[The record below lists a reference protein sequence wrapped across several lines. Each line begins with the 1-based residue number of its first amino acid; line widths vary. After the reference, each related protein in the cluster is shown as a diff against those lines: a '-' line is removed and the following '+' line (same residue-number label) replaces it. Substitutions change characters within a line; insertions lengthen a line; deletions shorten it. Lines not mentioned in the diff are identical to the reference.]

1 LGPFS
6 FSSAALVLT
15 TAAACSVL
23 GPCRTSQPPL
33 ERQDGLLQTADPV
46 AGEVAWELVYDQVVD
61 GNVDLYL
68 ATAGRLPRRLTE
80 DPSDDLLGR
89 FMPDGRSI
97 VFTSGRSGRAGLWT
111 MSRAGGDP
119 HRIRPGDAVES
130 QPDPSPDSR
139 HLAFISDAP
148 GSDALVMLDLETHR
162 LTELV
167 RHPDGS
173 IFGNPDWSPD
183 GSRVVF
189 SSSWPDGHQIYVVD
203 VATREVRP
211 LSGDRTPGCEPRF
224 SPDGRRVAYVDRGNQ
239 SPTSRLV
246 EYDPGSR
253 AVRTLVDW
261 PALNYDLAYSPD
273 GGEIAFASNIAGEWA
288 IYRQRLSDGRAWRVS
303 LEGGPARNPDYR
315 PTSGGREDPIPRE
328 P

>member
-1 LGPFS
+1 VGS
-6 FSSAALVLT
+6 FSSSGVALVLA

-23 GPCRTSQPPL
+23 GACRASRPPP
-33 ERQDGLLQTADPV
+33 ERQDRLLQAADPV
-46 AGEVAWELVYDQVVD
+46 AGEGAWELVYDQVFD
-61 GNVDLYL
+61 GNADLYI
-68 ATAGRLPRRLTE
+68 ATAGRLPRRLTR
-80 DPSDDLLGR
+80 DPGDDLLAR

-111 MSRAGGDP
+111 MYRDGGEP
-119 HRIRPGDAVES
+119 RSVRPGDAVES
-130 QPDPSPDSR
+130 QPDPSPDGR

-148 GSDALVMLDLETHR
+148 GSDALVMLDLETRR

-167 RHPDGS
+167 RHPEGS

-189 SSSWPDGHQIYVVD
+189 SSSWPDGHQIYIVD
-203 VATREVRP
+203 VASRETVP
-211 LSGDRTPGCEPRF
+211 LTGRRTAGCEPRF

-246 EYDPGSR
+246 EYDLGSR

-273 GGEIAFASNIAGEWA
+273 GAEIAFASDIAGEWA

-315 PTSGGREDPIPRE
+315 PDRGDRGHPPERH
-328 P
+328 